1 MKKIDHVGIAVSD
14 MQAAKV
20 RYEQLLQ
27 GKVVHEE
34 FLERDNL
41 NIAFFELGGTY
52 VELLEPVGP
61 DSPVARF
68 IARRGEGIHHVA
80 YEVADIRAEMKRL
93 KQEGYRF
100 TSEEPYIGARNKL
113 VCFIHPASAGG
124 VLTELCQKQ
133 V

>member
-1 MKKIDHVGIAVSD
+1 